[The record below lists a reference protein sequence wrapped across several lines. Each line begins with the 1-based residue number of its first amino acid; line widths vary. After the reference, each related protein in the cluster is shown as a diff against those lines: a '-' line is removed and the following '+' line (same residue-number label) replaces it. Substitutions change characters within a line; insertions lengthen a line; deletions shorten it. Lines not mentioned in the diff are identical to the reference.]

1 MYRQALVL
9 VLLLLT
15 SCASDKQKEAEKKQD
30 KAEQAQF
37 AAAEAAIDDTK
48 CQSFGYKRGTPAY
61 EQCRKDYEDFHKQLG
76 INSEP
81 ASSD

>member
-15 SCASDKQKEAEKKQD
+15 GCISKQIEAEKKQD
-30 KAEQAQF
+30 KAAQEQA
-37 AAAEAAIDDTK
+37 AAAEAGIDDTK

-61 EQCRKDYEDFHKQLG
+61 EQCRRDFQDVHKSLG
-76 INSEP
+76 INLE
-81 ASSD
+81 